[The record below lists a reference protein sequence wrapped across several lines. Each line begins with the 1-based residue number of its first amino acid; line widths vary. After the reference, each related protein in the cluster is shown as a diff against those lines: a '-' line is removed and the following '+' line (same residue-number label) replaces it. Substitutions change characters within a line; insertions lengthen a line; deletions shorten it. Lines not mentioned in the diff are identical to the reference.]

1 MRNRIGSILAVI
13 AFLLLF
19 YFSGTESA
27 FPEMQDEAKIK
38 VPSPMEI
45 RDFAPQPNGIMFITY
60 ANDRVFGFRIEK
72 IIPRSDCNQVGVD
85 GRNKVRVITQSI
97 SQAYEYVLEPFP
109 IMVSEWLP
117 YDK

>member
-1 MRNRIGSILAVI
+1 MENKIGGIVAVI
-13 AFLLLF
+13 GFLLLF

-27 FPEMQDEAKIK
+27 FPEMQDEEKLK
-38 VPSPMEI
+38 VPPPMEI
-45 RDFAPQPNGIMFITY
+45 RDFTPQPNRMMFITY

-72 IIPRSDCNQVGVD
+72 IIPRSECNQVRVD
-85 GRNKVRVITQSI
+85 ERNKVRIITQSI
-97 SQAYEYVLEPFP
+97 GQAHEYVLEPLP